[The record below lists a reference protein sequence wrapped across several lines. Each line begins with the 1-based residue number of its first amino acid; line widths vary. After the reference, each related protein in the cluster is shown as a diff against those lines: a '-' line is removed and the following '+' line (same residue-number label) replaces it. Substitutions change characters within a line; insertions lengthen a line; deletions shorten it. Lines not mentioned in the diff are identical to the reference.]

1 MKTLPRF
8 SLLLLLSFL
17 PGLAADVVA
26 EREPLTPH
34 QLEEL
39 VSPIALYPDPLIA
52 LILPASTFPSD
63 VVLAARFLEDGGA
76 PERASTEPW
85 DDSVQA
91 LARYREVIDYLDDNL
106 AWTRRL
112 GHLFLDQPNA
122 VMDAIQRVR
131 ARARTAG
138 LLGDTP
144 EQQVIVETEEIR
156 IVPAQP
162 TVIYVPRYDPEILY
176 YSSTPVYYGYS
187 RPFITFGIGWGI
199 GTWLNFDCDWRSRS
213 VHIVHRPAYWYHTP
227 DWRHR
232 HRHTGFGS
240 THWTRRTPY
249 PHHDRRFDRSPRSA
263 GYDVRGASH
272 RHASEPRR
280 FADRSRDDHRRDYNR
295 MASDSPAKRPSAS
308 ENRRRSEPRGLQA
321 DDSNRIA
328 TPSSP
333 SVTAVTPAAERPE
346 RIRRRPDAGTQPG
359 IERRPSPARSA
370 SEHRSQPSLRPAP
383 PRSESAAAP
392 ETLNRSRRSE
402 QQQQPPPA
410 RRAEAQDRAE
420 QRRQS
425 DGQEQRSSGRSTD
438 SSRGSRRDNLQ
449 R

>member
-1 MKTLPRF
+1 MKTLPRL
-8 SLLLLLSFL
+8 SLLLLLGFL
-17 PGLAADVVA
+17 PGLAADAVA
-26 EREPLTPH
+26 EREPLTA
-34 QLEEL
+34 QQIEEL
-39 VSPIALYPDPLIA
+39 VSPIALYPDPLVA

-63 VVLAARFLEDGGA
+63 VVLAARFLEDGGS
-76 PERASTEPW
+76 PDRAGTEPW

-91 LARYREVIDYLDDNL
+91 LVRYREVIDYLDDNL

-112 GHLFLDQPNA
+112 GHLFLDQPDA

-144 EQQVIVETEEIR
+144 EQHVIVETEEIR
-156 IVPAQP
+156 IIPAQP
-162 TVIYVPRYDPEILY
+162 TVIYVPRYDPGILY
-176 YSSTPVYYGYS
+176 YSSTPVYYGYG

-199 GTWLNFDCDWRSRS
+199 GTWLNFDCDWRARS
-213 VHIVHRPAYWYHTP
+213 VHIVHRPAYWYHSP

-232 HRHTGFGS
+232 HRHTGFGV

-263 GYDVRGASH
+263 GIDMRGAPH

-280 FADRSRDDHRRDYNR
+280 FDDRSREDNR
-295 MASDSPAKRPSAS
+295 PGHNRISNGSPFNRPPTL
-308 ENRRRSEPRGLQA
+308 ENRRRGEPRGQQLDA
-321 DDSNRIA
+321 SNQIA
-328 TPSSP
+328 TPSIP
-333 SVTAVTPAAERPE
+333 SATTVTPAVQRPD
-346 RIRRRPDAGTQPG
+346 RIHRRPDVRTQPG
-359 IERRPSPARSA
+359 IEHRPSPVRFAGD
-370 SEHRSQPSLRPAP
+370 HRGQPSIRTAP
-383 PRSESAAAP
+383 SHSESAAAP
-392 ETLNRSRRSE
+392 DTSNRSQASGR
-402 QQQQPPPA
+402 QQQSQPE
-410 RRAEAQDRAE
+410 RRVEAQNRAE

-425 DGQEQRSSGRSTD
+425 DGQEQRSSGRAD

>member
-8 SLLLLLSFL
+8 SLLLLLGFL
-17 PGLAADVVA
+17 PGLAADAVA

-34 QLEEL
+34 QVEEL
-39 VSPIALYPDPLIA
+39 VSPIALYPDALVA

-63 VVLAARFLEDGGA
+63 VVLAARFLEGGGS
-76 PERASTEPW
+76 PDRASAEPW

-106 AWTRRL
+106 VWTRRL
-112 GHLFLDQPNA
+112 GHFFLDEPDA

-156 IVPAQP
+156 IIPAQP
-162 TVIYVPRYDPEILY
+162 TVIYIPRYDPEILY

-187 RPFITFGIGWGI
+187 RPFITFGLGFGI
-199 GTWLNFDCDWRSRS
+199 GAWLNFDCDWRTRS

-232 HRHTGFGS
+232 HRHTGFGV

-249 PHHDRRFDRSPRSA
+249 PHHDRRFDRSPRSS
-263 GYDVRGASH
+263 GTDMRGAPH

-280 FADRSRDDHRRDYNR
+280 FDDRSRDDHRRDYNR
-295 MASDSPAKRPSAS
+295 MASDSPAKRPSTS
-308 ENRRRSEPRGLQA
+308 ENHRRGVSRDQQL
-321 DDSNRIA
+321 DVSNPIA
-328 TPSSP
+328 TSSTP
-333 SVTAVTPAAERPE
+333 SVNTVTPAVQRPE
-346 RIRRRPDAGTQPG
+346 RVHRRANVETQSG
-359 IERRPSPARSA
+359 SERRPSSVRSA
-370 SEHRSQPSLRPAP
+370 GDHRSQPSIRTAP
-383 PRSESAAAP
+383 VRSESVAVP
-392 ETLNRSRRSE
+392 DTSHRSQASGR
-402 QQQQPPPA
+402 QQQSQPA
-410 RRAEAQDRAE
+410 RRVEAQNRAE
-420 QRRQS
+420 QRAQS
-425 DGQEQRSSGRSTD
+425 DASEQRSSDRAE
-438 SSRGSRRDNLQ
+438 SRRGARRDNLQ